1 MIIGHRGLVDEQY
14 TKFIFSF
21 HMPMFFILS
30 GVLYHPVSPIETIT
44 KVSKTLLLP
53 FVIIT
58 CIWLIYKSILII
70 KNKIAV
76 EILVSYILGS
86 FISPGNNYM
95 SFHPIC
101 EYLWFLIA
109 LAEIRVILSF
119 SNNICKMI
127 FISCVCLLLNL
138 LFKHFDIHLPFALN
152 SAFLAMPFFVIG
164 YIGSNLFIN
173 SKTKIINYVCFLF
186 CIIVTSML
194 SLHNERVDIN
204 NNIFGNNIILY
215 LLCGLIG
222 TIGIF
227 SLSKILSYN
236 INHYILSVVRTLSSG
251 TLLIIG
257 FSAFITSIYQDLA
270 QDFNWISYSFRG
282 LLIGFSVL
290 MTFIPITLCV
300 KKIFPALLG
309 FR

>member
-1 MIIGHRGLVDEQY
+1 MAKGKIPPVTKVLWIDIAKVLGIYLMIIGHRGLVDEQY

-101 EYLWFLIA
+101 
-109 LAEIRVILSF
+109 
-119 SNNICKMI
+119 
-127 FISCVCLLLNL
+127 
-138 LFKHFDIHLPFALN
+138 
-152 SAFLAMPFFVIG
+152 
-164 YIGSNLFIN
+164 
-173 SKTKIINYVCFLF
+173 
-186 CIIVTSML
+186 
-194 SLHNERVDIN
+194 
-204 NNIFGNNIILY
+204 
-215 LLCGLIG
+215 
-222 TIGIF
+222 GI
-227 SLSKILSYN
+227 Y
-236 INHYILSVVRTLSSG
+236 
-251 TLLIIG
+251 G
-257 FSAFITSIYQDLA
+257 F
-270 QDFNWISYSFRG
+270 
-282 LLIGFSVL
+282 
-290 MTFIPITLCV
+290 
-300 KKIFPALLG
+300 
-309 FR
+309 